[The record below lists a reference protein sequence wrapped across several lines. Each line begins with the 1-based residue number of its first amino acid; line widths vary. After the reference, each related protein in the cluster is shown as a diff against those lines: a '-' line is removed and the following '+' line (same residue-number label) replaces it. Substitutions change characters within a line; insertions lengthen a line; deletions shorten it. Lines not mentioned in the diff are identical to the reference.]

1 MQKNTKRNFTITA
14 TFFILFSVFTILVMF
29 VDVRAIGPY
38 GSSVGLAGVNQY
50 VWNITGVNMIW
61 YHITDWLGFAGI
73 FTALGFSVLGL
84 IQLIKRKS
92 FKKVDADIYILGA
105 FYILV
110 IALYCFFETFIVNYR
125 PVLINGYLEASY
137 PSTHTMIICSI
148 MGTAILQWRD
158 RIHNKPL
165 QITLIVLSIAVI
177 FITVAGRLISGVH
190 WFSDIIGGLFL
201 SGALVMLYYSCVR
214 LAKDEQHTS

>member
-14 TFFILFSVFTILVMF
+14 TFFILFSVFTMLVMF

-92 FKKVDADIYILGA
+92 LKKVDADIYILGA

-158 RIHNKPL
+158 RIHSKFL
-165 QITLIVLSIAVI
+165 KITLILLSTAVI
-177 FITVAGRLISGVH
+177 FVTVAGRLISGVH
-190 WFSDIIGGLFL
+190 WFSDIVGGLIL
-201 SGALVMLYYSCVR
+201 SGALVMLYYSCVK
-214 LAKDEQHTS
+214 LAKDKHQTS

>member
-1 MQKNTKRNFTITA
+1 
-14 TFFILFSVFTILVMF
+14 
-29 VDVRAIGPY
+29 
-38 GSSVGLAGVNQY
+38 
-50 VWNITGVNMIW
+50 MIW

-73 FTALGFSVLGL
+73 LTALGFSVLGL

-92 FKKVDADIYILGA
+92 LKKVDADIYILGA
-105 FYILV
+105 FYLLV

-158 RIHNKPL
+158 RIHKKFL
-165 QITLIVLSIAVI
+165 KMTLVLLSTAVI

-214 LAKDEQHTS
+214 LVKDKHHTS